1 MNDNQFY
8 SQVEALGFSADT
20 LESGGTISLSSSNLY
35 GIAYNAASDVLTV
48 SFLNGGVYEYSG
60 VSKSTV
66 IELLS
71 AGSHGSYF
79 HHNIRTSYPFQRV

>member
-60 VSKSTV
+60 VSS
-66 IELLS
+66 
-71 AGSHGSYF
+71 
-79 HHNIRTSYPFQRV
+79 PP